1 MCLRSRH
8 ARNVIKDFKNSYYE
22 LRNELIHSPCRAFGA
37 KQRQYQEMM
46 KSTDGSDLAIDLLPD
61 YYSLRIDTIEASL
74 PAYAHVMPE
83 RD

>member
-1 MCLRSRH
+1 
-8 ARNVIKDFKNSYYE
+8 
-22 LRNELIHSPCRAFGA
+22 
-37 KQRQYQEMM
+37 MM